1 VGRPTTGPAA
11 RIGLAVLA
19 LVVAGW
25 LAVGL
30 RAAIPETRGLA
41 IARGDVSS
49 PERQREVR
57 DLLTD
62 ARSLNPD
69 SQPRVAEASFLV
81 ATKKPRQAARLL
93 EPVVRDEPDNAEA
106 WAILAGATAKTDRR
120 RNAQALAQL
129 RRLKPPVRR

>member
-1 VGRPTTGPAA
+1 MGRLTTGPAA

-30 RAAIPETRGLA
+30 RAAIPEARGLA
-41 IARGDVSS
+41 LAREGAVT
-49 PERQREVR
+49 PARQLEVQR
-57 DLLTD
+57 RFRN

-69 SQPRVAEASFLV
+69 SGPQVKEASFLL
-81 ATKKPRQAARLL
+81 AKRRPREAARLL
-93 EPVVRDEPDNAEA
+93 EPVLRDEPDNAEA
-106 WAILAGATAKTDRR
+106 WAILAGATERTDRR

>member
-1 VGRPTTGPAA
+1 MGRPTTAPAA

-19 LVVAGW
+19 LVVAAW

-30 RAAIPETRGLA
+30 RAAVPETRALSK
-41 IARGDVSS
+41 ARDDARTPAGQ
-49 PERQREVR
+49 RQVR
-57 DLLTD
+57 RLFTD

-69 SQPRVAEASFLV
+69 SQPRVSEASFLV
-81 ATKKPRQAARLL
+81 ATGKRREAVRVL

-106 WAILAGATAKTDRR
+106 WAILAGATAKADRR